1 MAKKVTFRNRFESKR
16 CKTLVDGVSL
26 TIPNQSMTVKEIYN
40 RYVVGAPLP
49 SMSQRNLTSDPEEL
63 WDVVPDFDK
72 MDLADIAEY
81 SRNLA
86 GKSAYLRKK
95 LEERHKQ
102 ENQRAEKK
110 DEVPSLSD
118 SAQQ

>member
-1 MAKKVTFRNRFESKR
+1 MAKKVTFRNRFDSKR
-16 CKTLVDGVSL
+16 NKTLVEGVSV

-49 SMSQRNLTSDPEEL
+49 NMSQREFTSDPEDL

-95 LEERHKQ
+95 MEERHK
-102 ENQRAEKK
+102 EAEKRAEKK
-110 DEVPSLSD
+110 DEVPSPSD